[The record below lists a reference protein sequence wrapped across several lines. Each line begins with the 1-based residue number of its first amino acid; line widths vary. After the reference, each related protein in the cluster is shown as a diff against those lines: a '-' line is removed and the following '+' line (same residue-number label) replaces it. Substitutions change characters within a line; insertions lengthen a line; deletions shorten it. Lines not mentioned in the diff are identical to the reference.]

1 MTDVLRIALDR
12 RDQLQAE
19 IARLDEF
26 IRTAE
31 QLIRT
36 QAGPRPASDEHEHT
50 APTRMNLLRR
60 SGTAAAG

>member
-36 QAGPRPASDEHEHT
+36 SQT
-50 APTRMNLLRR
+50 APRSADDPDPGPARMNLLRR
-60 SGTAAAG
+60 SSAAAG